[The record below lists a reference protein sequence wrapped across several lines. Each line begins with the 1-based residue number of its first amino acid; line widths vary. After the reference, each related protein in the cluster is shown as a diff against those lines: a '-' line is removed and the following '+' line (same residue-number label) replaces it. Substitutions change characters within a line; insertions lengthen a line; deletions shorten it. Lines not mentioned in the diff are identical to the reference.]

1 MLEIQNLTYRIGDR
15 LLLDRAQL
23 AVPAGCRIGL
33 IGRNGCGKTTLL
45 RLISA
50 ELDAESGR
58 IDMPRRTRMSLVSQ
72 DAPSGPRSVIETVL
86 AADAERQALLAVAQ
100 RATDPQ
106 AIADVHTRLGDIGAH
121 AAPARAASVL
131 AGLGFDEA
139 AQQNPVEH
147 YSGGER
153 MRVAIAAAL
162 FAEPELLLLDEP
174 TNHLDF
180 EATLWLTGYLTTYP
194 HSLIVVSHDRQL
206 LNAIPTDIVLV
217 ENGKLARY
225 SGNFE
230 RFQRTRLEQLSLA
243 SKEQKKVM
251 ARRRHMQAFVDRFR
265 YKASKARQAQS
276 RIKALTKLPPP
287 EPLVEPAPVVFDFP
301 EPPTLSPPLITLDGV
316 AAGYDGRP
324 VVRNLD
330 LRLDGDDRVALIGAN
345 GNGKST
351 MAKLLAG
358 KLDPIDGTV
367 TRAPKLRV
375 GYFAQHQ
382 GEELNPGRSA
392 IEHMSV
398 LMPSAPER
406 QVRAHLG
413 RFGLAREKG
422 ETTVANLSGGEKA
435 RLLIALMCMDA
446 PQVLILD
453 EPTNHLDID
462 SRAAL
467 IDALNAFS
475 GAVVLVTH
483 DRHIVTMVA
492 ERLWLVA
499 DGTCQTFDGDV
510 ADYEAAVLRQRSQER
525 RRRTEVRREPS
536 RRDTRRTAAA
546 QRANLAQWRTAAQEA
561 EANLARLADAWRK
574 VEAALADPRLYEG
587 PSARISELN
596 QLKAKLGAKITA
608 AESAWLDAQ
617 ARVEARGE
625 ES

>member
-217 ENGKLARY
+217 ENGKLARH

-367 TRAPKLRV
+367 TRAQKLRV

-546 QRANLAQWRTAAQEA
+546 QRANLAQWRKAAQEA

-596 QLKAKLGAKITA
+596 QLKAKLGAEITA